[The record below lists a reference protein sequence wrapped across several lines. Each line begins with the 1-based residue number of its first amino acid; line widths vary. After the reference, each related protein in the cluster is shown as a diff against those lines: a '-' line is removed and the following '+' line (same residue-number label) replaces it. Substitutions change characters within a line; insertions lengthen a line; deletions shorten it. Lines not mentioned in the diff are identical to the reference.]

1 MTRSHSQNGGISDN
15 ETIPSEHTS
24 PCASL
29 HLSRLD
35 SSRLVLSSPS
45 PRCLP
50 PLPLP
55 SSTSALVN
63 IRPVKPTTPSPP
75 RAVPM
80 NSNPFFRSSKWA
92 QHHHP
97 RLASVNGVRS
107 LRVLVAPR
115 SGIRTILF
123 LVSILLDHRLFL
135 ASRLVPR
142 VCTIAFATSCVP
154 SSPLPFH
161 LPNPS
166 HCPVFRCSSWNYSQ
180 F

>member
-97 RLASVNGVRS
+97 RLASVDGVCLCARPVS
-107 LRVLVAPR
+107 SSSRCSPFWHPYYTVSGFHSPR
-115 SGIRTILF
+115 SSVVFG
-123 LVSILLDHRLFL
+123 L
-135 ASRLVPR
+135 ASRTTRLYYR
-142 VCTIAFATSCVP
+142 LCHLLCAFKSP
-154 SSPLPFH
+154 SLSSP
-161 LPNPS
+161 
-166 HCPVFRCSSWNYSQ
+166 
-180 F
+180 